1 MSSFAHTPIIFWF
14 RQDLRLS
21 DNPALD
27 AAIKTGQPVLPVFI
41 LDDETQGE
49 WKRGRA
55 SRWWLHYSLS
65 ELSRALGVLNSRLLL
80 RRGPSGGAL
89 KAVIEETGASA
100 VFWNRCYEPF
110 NCERDRLIKT
120 HLTQNGLDV
129 RSFNGALLAEPWT
142 VRNKSGDP
150 FRVFSPFW
158 RSVRSG
164 LDPGHPL
171 KAPEKILSP
180 KKWPASE
187 RLESWKLLPENPDW
201 AEHFKSVW
209 SPGEAGARHRLEAFF
224 DHGAKH
230 YAGGRDRP
238 DKPYTSGLSPHLHFG
253 EISPRQI
260 ISATD
265 SVREDI
271 GDKNAEK
278 FLSELGWREF
288 SYGLLFNF
296 PDLPRSNYQL
306 KFDRFPWRDDPRA
319 LKAWQRGQTGYPM
332 VDAGMRELWT
342 TGWMHNRVRMITASF
357 LIKHLM
363 IDWREGE
370 KWFWDTLVDA
380 DLANN
385 SASWQWV
392 AGSGADA
399 APYFRIFNPITQGE
413 KFDPEGDYVRKW
425 VPELARLP
433 DKYLNQPWDAGP
445 LILNEAGVALGKT
458 YPAPIVD
465 HKTARERA
473 LEAFQSLKE
482 TA

>member
-1 MSSFAHTPIIFWF
+1 MSPAPHAPVIVWF
-14 RQDLRLS
+14 RKDLRLS

-27 AAIKTGQPVLPVFI
+27 AAVKTGKPVIPVFI
-41 LDDETQGE
+41 LDDETPGD
-49 WKRGRA
+49 WKPGSA
-55 SRWWLHYSLS
+55 SRWWLHHSLT
-65 ELSRALGVLNSRLLL
+65 ALANALEVLNSRLVL
-80 RRGPSGGAL
+80 RKGPAGDVLEAL
-89 KAVIEETGASA
+89 VRKTGAA
-100 VFWNRCYEPF
+100 ALYWNRCYEPH
-110 NCERDRLIKT
+110 NSRRDKSIKAG
-120 HLTQNGLDV
+120 LTQSGLDI
-129 RSFNGALLAEPWT
+129 RSFNGALLTEPWT

-158 RSVRSG
+158 RSVRAG
-164 LDPGHPL
+164 LEPGQPV
-171 KAPEKILSP
+171 KALAHMPSPEK
-180 KKWPASE
+180 WPESDA
-187 RLESWKLLPENPDW
+187 LDSWKLLPVNPNW
-201 AEHFKSVW
+201 ARGFESVW
-209 SPGEAGARHRLEAFF
+209 TPGEAGARQRLESFF
-224 DHGAKH
+224 EHGAKH
-230 YAGGRDRP
+230 YSGGRDRP

-260 ISATD
+260 ASATET
-265 SVREDI
+265 VREEI
-271 GDKNAEK
+271 GDSNAEK

-288 SYGLLFNF
+288 SYSLLFNF
-296 PDLPRSNYQL
+296 PGLPHSNYQA
-306 KFDRFPWRDDPRA
+306 KFDRFPWRSDPEA
-319 LKAWQRGQTGYPM
+319 LKAWQRGKTGYPM
-332 VDAGMRELWT
+332 VDAGMRELWS

-399 APYFRIFNPITQGE
+399 APYFRIFNPVTQGE

-433 DKYLNQPWDAGP
+433 GKYLNRPWEAGP
-445 LILNEAGVALGKT
+445 LILKEAGIEPGRT
-458 YPAPIVD
+458 YPHPIVE
-465 HKTARERA
+465 HKAARERA